1 MSWIIRR
8 TKEIWESEHV
18 TGWLFVFLMFCVFVL
33 CVCVSWKA
41 KKSGGS
47 RTRPRKIVVWKRGK
61 EKKNYFPSE
70 LFVNMYEIYLNFG
83 RLISFISRVWM
94 NDRMCDIVSSESKSF
109 DGTPFNGGCK
119 AKSFGFF
126 LSFFLLLPLNL
137 VVLEPSSVRFAISV
151 CWFMCRCVCLRFFLG
166 MTVVVVAVYL
176 DFREWK
182 IDTHVTRDGTD
193 LLVSN
198 GCYT

>member
-1 MSWIIRR
+1 MRERTCDGLVVCFLDVLCICALCLCELKGKEERGVENEAKEDSGVETRKRKKKLFSLRAVCQYVRNLSEFRPAHLIYFSCVNEWQNVWYRFKWIEIIRWHTIQR
-8 TKEIWESEHV
+8 WMQSEK
-18 TGWLFVFLMFCVFVL
+18 FRF
-33 CVCVSWKA
+33 
-41 KKSGGS
+41 
-47 RTRPRKIVVWKRGK
+47 
-61 EKKNYFPSE
+61 
-70 LFVNMYEIYLNFG
+70 
-83 RLISFISRVWM
+83 
-94 NDRMCDIVSSESKSF
+94 
-109 DGTPFNGGCK
+109 
-119 AKSFGFF
+119 FF
-126 LSFFLLLPLNL
+126 LFFLLLPLNL